1 VGSFDIDKLLS
12 ELESESAD
20 PSPTTPQ
27 PPKPL
32 SPLAADDVA
41 QRPLSPEAEPP
52 IHLPLTPPRVNEHLA
67 ALTTAQ
73 RVQPA
78 QFTPIS
84 DNPFPALPPKK
95 TKSRDASR
103 DRSRDLSRDQSRDQS
118 RDFSRDA
125 SVDEDDRP
133 AWNDRCFVDLRSAE
147 TDELQLRIGSDRTAM
162 VQLSQGNPERT
173 SREQALI
180 DHLIR
185 ENIVDA
191 AKVNAAKKIAKTSPG
206 VRFAEL
212 LIEQGVDEIKLSE
225 ALAAVYRLP
234 FRRITDDS
242 DPERDFSAH
251 LVDRVGLRIC
261 QELCILPL
269 GADGSRLILGTA
281 SPVDAFSIDEVRMR
295 LRARSISLVVVPP
308 TDIRM
313 ALDRLDTGEDEGEE
327 VEAILSDIDEDD
339 VQVVKDAQEE
349 VDLER
354 EAAESP
360 VIRYVNYI
368 IQQAVKE
375 GASDIHIEP
384 GDKSLKVRFRIDG
397 ILHESMQPPAKMA
410 AAIVSRL
417 KIMGNLDISERR
429 VPQDGRIRC
438 SVQGRKLDLRMSTLP
453 TAAGHEKVVMR
464 ILDTKSIQVTLDDL
478 GFDEDSLTIWRKQI
492 DQPHG
497 IVLVTGPTG
506 SGKTTT
512 LYASLGQMDKKTK
525 NISTVED
532 PVEYHLEGI
541 TQTQMHEKIGM
552 TFAAAL
558 KSLLRQD
565 PDVILLGE
573 IRDIE
578 TATIAIQASLTGHL
592 VLSTLHTNDAP
603 SAVTRLGNIGVENFL
618 IGAALNAVLAQRL
631 VRKICDHCKA
641 PAEHTE
647 EMCEFLEMQGIDP
660 TATFEG
666 KGCDRCRG
674 LGYSGRR
681 GIYELLVVDDHLRD
695 IIARGPNVTEFRRTC
710 TERGMVTL
718 RHDGFR
724 KVLAGV
730 TTPQEILRVTDA
742 TI

>member
-1 VGSFDIDKLLS
+1 MGSFDIDKLLN
-12 ELESESAD
+12 ELEGEPAKA
-20 PSPTTPQ
+20 PPAPKTPA
-27 PPKPL
+27 PL
-32 SPLAADDVA
+32 SPLAAEDTEPASTQPEDN
-41 QRPLSPEAEPP
+41 RPL
-52 IHLPLTPPRVNEHLA
+52 HLPLTPPSDHLRS
-67 ALTTAQ
+67 LHTAFQ
-73 RVQPA
+73 MQQS
-78 QFTPIS
+78 QFTPIADS
-84 DNPFPALPPKK
+84 PPIPQARNQK
-95 TKSRDASR
+95 SR
-103 DRSRDLSRDQSRDQS
+103 DRSRDRSRDQSRDQS
-118 RDFSRDA
+118 RDVSKDA
-125 SVDEDDRP
+125 SVDVDNSP
-133 AWNDRCFVDLRSAE
+133 PWNDRCFIDLRTAD
-147 TDELQLRIGSDRTAM
+147 TDELQLRIGSDKPNLVR
-162 VQLSQGNPERT
+162 LSQGVDAGERL
-173 SREQALI
+173 EEKLIAALI
-180 DHLIR
+180 SNKLAD
-185 ENIVDA
+185 EA
-191 AKVNAAKKIAKTSPG
+191 KIAGAQRVAKQSPG
-206 VRFAEL
+206 TRFTEL
-212 LIEQGVDEIKLSE
+212 LIEQGVDEDSLMRAI
-225 ALAAVYRLP
+225 AVVRGLP
-234 FRRITDDS
+234 YQRITEDA
-242 DPERDFSAH
+242 DPEKDFSVN
-251 LVDRVGLRIC
+251 LIDRIGHRVC
-261 QELCILPL
+261 KELCVLPL
-269 GADGSRLILGTA
+269 RAEGQRLILGTC
-281 SPVDAFSIDEVRMR
+281 SPGDAFSIDEVRLR
-295 LRARSISLVVVPP
+295 LRARSIGLVVVPQ
-308 TDIRM
+308 TDILFT
-313 ALDRLDTGEDEGEE
+313 LDRIDTGEEE
-327 VEAILSDIDEDD
+327 AEAVESILSDIDEDD
-339 VQVVKDAQEE
+339 VQVVKESQEE

-368 IQQAVKE
+368 IQQAVKD

-397 ILHESMQPPAKMA
+397 ILHEAMQPPSKMA
-410 AAIVSRL
+410 AAIISRL

-429 VPQDGRIRC
+429 IPQDGRIRC
-438 SVQGRKLDLRMSTLP
+438 AVQGRKLDLRMSTLP
-453 TAAGHEKVVMR
+453 TAAGYEKVVMR

-631 VRKICDHCKA
+631 VRKICDHCKQ
-641 PAEHTE
+641 PAEPTG
-647 EMCEFLEMQGIDP
+647 EMAEFLEMQGIDP

-674 LGYSGRR
+674 MGYSGRR

>member
-1 VGSFDIDKLLS
+1 MLRSLK
-12 ELESESAD
+12 
-20 PSPTTPQ
+20 
-27 PPKPL
+27 
-32 SPLAADDVA
+32 
-41 QRPLSPEAEPP
+41 
-52 IHLPLTPPRVNEHLA
+52 
-67 ALTTAQ
+67 TAQ
-73 RVQPA
+73 HTRPS
-78 QFTPIS
+78 QFTPIA
-84 DNPFPALPPKK
+84 PASTAAPAQPR
-95 TKSRDASR
+95 TRDRSRDQSRDKSRDHSR
-103 DRSRDLSRDQSRDQS
+103 DHSKDMSRDLSRD
-118 RDFSRDA
+118 A
-125 SVDEDDRP
+125 SVDQDSVP
-133 AWNDRCFVDLRSAE
+133 AWNERSFIDLRTSD
-147 TDELQLRIGSDRTAM
+147 TDELQMRIGSDRPNLVPLHAGPT
-162 VQLSQGNPERT
+162 EHI
-173 SREQALI
+173 SRAQQLI
-180 DHLIR
+180 DTLLKTKLAD
-185 ENIVDA
+185 E
-191 AKVNAAKKIAKTSPG
+191 AKITSAQRIAKQSPG
-206 VRFAEL
+206 TRLTDL
-212 LIEQGVDEIKLSE
+212 LIEQGVEE
-225 ALAAVYRLP
+225 VALMQAIASVYRLP
-234 FRRITDDS
+234 FERITEDS
-242 DPERDFSAH
+242 DPERDFSSH
-251 LVDRVGLRIC
+251 LIERIGLRLC
-261 QELCILPL
+261 QELCVIPL
-269 GADGSRLILGTA
+269 RAEGQQLTLGTSA
-281 SPVDAFSIDEVRMR
+281 PQDSFSINEIRMR
-295 LRARSISLVVVPP
+295 LRARSIRLVVVPA
-308 TDIRM
+308 TDIRL
-313 ALDRLDTGEDEGEE
+313 ALDRLDTGEEDTEA
-327 VEAILSDIDEDD
+327 VESILSEIDEDD
-339 VQVVKDAQEE
+339 VQVVKADQEE

-368 IQQAVKE
+368 IQQAVKD

-397 ILHESMQPPAKMA
+397 ILHEAMQPPAKMA

-417 KIMGNLDISERR
+417 KIMANLDISERR
-429 VPQDGRIRC
+429 IPQDGRIRC
-438 SVQGRKLDLRMSTLP
+438 AVQGRKLDLRMSTLP

-464 ILDTKSIQVTLDDL
+464 ILDTKSINVTLDDL
-478 GFDEDSLTIWRKQI
+478 GFDEDSLTIWKKQI

-631 VRKICDHCKA
+631 VRKICDHCKQ

-674 LGYSGRR
+674 MGYSGRR

>member
-12 ELESESAD
+12 ELESEPVKAE
-20 PSPTTPQ
+20 PTPRA
-27 PPKPL
+27 PAPL
-32 SPLAADDVA
+32 SPLATPSEDPAAKSD
-41 QRPLSPEAEPP
+41 RP
-52 IHLPLTPPRVNEHLA
+52 IHLPLTPPRTSEL
-67 ALTTAQ
+67 LRSLQTAQ
-73 RVQPA
+73 HARPS
-78 QFTPIS
+78 QFTPIE
-84 DNPFPALPPKK
+84 PAAPKAQPQ
-95 TKSRDASR
+95 SRTR
-103 DRSRDLSRDQSRDQS
+103 DRSRDQSRDKSRDQSRDQS
-118 RDFSRDA
+118 KDMSRDLSRDA
-125 SVDEDDRP
+125 SVDEESLP
-133 AWNDRCFVDLRSAE
+133 AWNERSFIDLRTSY
-147 TDELQLRIGSDRTAM
+147 TDELQMRIGSDRPNLVPLRSDPTEHISRAQ
-162 VQLSQGNPERT
+162 QLINT
-173 SREQALI
+173 LI
-180 DHLIR
+180 KSKLAD
-185 ENIVDA
+185 ET
-191 AKVNAAKKIAKTSPG
+191 KIASAQRIAKQSPG
-206 VRFAEL
+206 TRLTEL
-212 LIEQGVDEIKLSE
+212 LIEQGVEE
-225 ALAAVYRLP
+225 VALMKAIASVYRLP
-234 FRRITDDS
+234 FERITEDA
-242 DPERDFSAH
+242 DPERDFSSH
-251 LVDRVGLRIC
+251 LIERIGLRLC
-261 QELCILPL
+261 QELCVLPL
-269 GADGSRLILGTA
+269 HAEGQQLTLGTA
-281 SPVDAFSIDEVRMR
+281 APQDAFAINEIRMR
-295 LRARSISLVVVPP
+295 LRARTIRLVVVPA
-308 TDIRM
+308 TDIRLT
-313 ALDRLDTGEDEGEE
+313 LDRLDTGDEDTEA
-327 VEAILSDIDEDD
+327 VESILSEIDEDD
-339 VQVVKDAQEE
+339 VQVVKADQEE

-368 IQQAVKE
+368 IQQAVKD

-397 ILHESMQPPAKMA
+397 ILHEAMQPPAKMA

-552 TFAAAL
+552 TFAKAL

-592 VLSTLHTNDAP
+592 VMSTLHTNDAP

-641 PAEHTE
+641 QAVHTD
-647 EMCEFLEMQGIDP
+647 EMNEYLEMQGIDP

-674 LGYSGRR
+674 MGYSGRR